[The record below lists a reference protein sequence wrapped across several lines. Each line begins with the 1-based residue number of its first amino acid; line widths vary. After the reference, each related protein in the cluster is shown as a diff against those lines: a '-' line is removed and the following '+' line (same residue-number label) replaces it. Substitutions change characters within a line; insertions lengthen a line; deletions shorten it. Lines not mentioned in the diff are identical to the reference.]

1 MLNNFFEMMSW
12 FFGRIKSVFI
22 TGFLTLLPLSL
33 TAILISFAYSTF
45 HAYFSAFSI
54 PAVILTMLIVGFF
67 VEYIITE
74 AVIRPIEKLIN
85 KIPFIGAFYSGIRS
99 LSNFFAQK
107 RFEDHKRQV
116 VLIEYPKKGTYHLAL
131 LVGGTESNFS
141 KLLPEA
147 SNKEMVR
154 VFMPMTHFTMG
165 YFLIL
170 PKNEIIET
178 DITFS
183 EAVKSIVSG
192 GLITPESLEEL
203 DQISEKK

>member
-1 MLNNFFEMMSW
+1 MLRNFFDFLYW
-12 FFGRIKSVFI
+12 FLGRVKSVFI

-33 TAILISFAYSTF
+33 TAILVSFAYATVHRYLSI
-45 HAYFSAFSI
+45 FSI
-54 PAVILTMLIVGFF
+54 PFVFLALIIVGFF

-74 AVIRPIEKLIN
+74 ALIRPIEKLID
-85 KIPFIGAFYSGIRS
+85 KIPFIGAFYSGVRS
-99 LSNFFAQK
+99 LSNFFVQK
-107 RFEDHKRQV
+107 RFDGHKRQV

-131 LVGGTESNFS
+131 LVGGTKTNFS
-141 KLLPEA
+141 KLLPE
-147 SNKEMVR
+147 SETKEMVR

-170 PKNEIIET
+170 PKDEIIET

-192 GLITPESLEEL
+192 GLITPESLEDF
-203 DQISEKK
+203 DQNAEK

>member
-1 MLNNFFEMMSW
+1 MFRGFFGFISG
-12 FFGRIKSVFI
+12 FFGRIKSVLI

-33 TAILISFAYSTF
+33 TAILVSFVYATV
-45 HAYFSAFSI
+45 HRYFSVFSI
-54 PAVILTMLIVGFF
+54 PAVLLSLMIVGFF

-74 AVIRPIEKLIN
+74 ALIRPIEQLIN

-99 LSNFFAQK
+99 LSNFFVQK
-107 RFEDHKRQV
+107 RFDGHKRQV

-131 LVGGTESNFS
+131 LVGGTKTNFS
-141 KLLPEA
+141 KILPE
-147 SNKEMVR
+147 SETKEMVR

-170 PKNEIIET
+170 PKDEIIET

-192 GLITPESLEEL
+192 GLITPESLEDL
-203 DQISEKK
+203 NQIVEK